1 MPPSSALTGIV
12 TLTLAAAAAGAEG
25 LVWIE
30 AERFDQ
36 PGGWAVDSQ
45 FIDQMNSPYLLAVGL
60 GTPVEDASTSVSLPR
75 AGRYRL
81 WARTK
86 DWMPEHH
93 PGRFSIAVNGRAVEH
108 VFGESGRPG
117 WRWEDGGI
125 HDLREQ
131 VGLRLHDLTGYY
143 GRCDAIVFA
152 EDLQWMPSDDRAA
165 VARLRGTAGG
175 VSRQI
180 EDEGN
185 FDVVVVGGGL
195 AGCTAAVAAARGGSR
210 TALVQNRPVLGG
222 NASVEIVVPP
232 VGVWPYGEQDPLDPR
247 ETGIV
252 EEYRGA
258 GVQTTDDGKAYSA
271 RLARLVAAEPN
282 LTLYLNTHAAG
293 VEMASP
299 GRISH
304 VLAVDTRTGQRRR
317 IAAKMFI
324 DCTGD
329 GAVGVAAGAEYRHG
343 REARSMYGESMAP
356 ETGDRQTMG
365 NSLKYVSQPTG
376 QPQPFTPPAWAME
389 FPRCEDF
396 TPGRHPRLSHDI
408 QWQWMIELGGTRDTY
423 ADAEE
428 IRDELLRLIFGMW
441 DHVKNHC
448 PLQSGK
454 AAEHRLVWVGHV
466 AGKRES
472 RRLIGDYV
480 LTQND
485 IATEAL
491 LADRVAYGGWGIDDH
506 FPEGFFYDGPP
517 AQHDYKDRRFSIPL
531 RSLYSQ
537 NIQNLLM
544 AGRNI
549 SASHV
554 AMSATRV
561 MLTCAVMGQ
570 AAGTAAAM
578 CVDRGV
584 TPREL
589 GQAHLESLQQQLL
602 KDGAHLIDLANAD
615 PLDLARQATVS
626 ASSERSLLSGER
638 MAAVAVADGCARA
651 AHGQTHAW
659 GPDPAAPLP
668 QWLELAW
675 KEDRSF
681 NMVHVTFQTRQH
693 APASFRIET
702 SRDGAPWRAA
712 AEVAG
717 NRQRRHVL
725 GLDRTAASKLRVVL
739 LERGAA
745 DPAVCEIRVY
755 DEPQSAVEAA
765 RRRARRIDLPDD
777 EPALPWDE
785 SLVWVTGVDPR
796 KLPGMVIDS
805 TQAEAVGR
813 WVSSDHTPPFV
824 LNGYLHDGNAGKG
837 EKSIRFA
844 PPILRPDR
852 YDIRLAYTPGP
863 NRATAVPV
871 TIRTSRETR
880 TVTVNQ
886 RARPPIDSLFIS
898 LGVFDLAAAE
908 PLSIEIRNAGT
919 DGYVVV
925 DAVQLVPARP

>member
-1 MPPSSALTGIV
+1 MPASLALTGIIA
-12 TLTLAAAAAGAEG
+12 LTLSAAAAGAEG
-25 LVWIE
+25 LIWIE
-30 AERFDQ
+30 AERFNQ
-36 PGGWAVDSQ
+36 PGGWTVDSQ
-45 FIDQMNSPYLLAVGL
+45 FIDQMNSPYLLSVGL

-86 DWMPEHH
+86 DWIPKHH
-93 PGRFSIAVNGRAVEH
+93 PGRFTIAIDGRSVER
-108 VFGESGRPG
+108 VFGASGRPG

-125 HDLREQ
+125 HDLREK
-131 VGLRLHDLTGYY
+131 GELRLHDLTGYY
-143 GRCDAIVFA
+143 GRCDAILLA
-152 EDLQWMPSDDRAA
+152 EDLQWTPPDDAAA
-165 VARLRGTAGG
+165 VARLRETAGG

-180 EDEGN
+180 EDAGN

-195 AGCTAAVAAARGGSR
+195 AGCTAAVAAARGGAR

-271 RLARLVAAEPN
+271 RLARLVAAESN
-282 LTLYLNTHAAG
+282 LTLYLNTHATG
-293 VEMASP
+293 VEMALP
-299 GRISH
+299 DRIGS
-304 VLAVDTRTGQRRR
+304 VLAVDTQTGQRRR
-317 IAAKMFI
+317 IAGKLFI

-329 GAVGVAAGAEYRHG
+329 AAVGVAAGAEYRHG
-343 REARSMYGESMAP
+343 REPRSMYGESMAP
-356 ETGDRQTMG
+356 QTGDRQTMG

-376 QPQPFTPPAWAME
+376 QPQPFSPPAWAMK

-408 QWQWMIELGGTRDTY
+408 QWQWMIELGGIRDTY

-448 PLQSGK
+448 AIQSEK

-480 LTQND
+480 LAQND
-485 IATEAL
+485 IAAETL
-491 LADRVAYGGWGIDDH
+491 LADRVAYGGWGVDDH
-506 FPEGFFYDGPP
+506 FPEGFFYNGPP

-531 RSLYSQ
+531 RSLYSR
-537 NIQNLLM
+537 NIDNLLM

-578 CVDRGV
+578 CIERGA

-615 PLDLARQATVS
+615 PLDLARQATVK
-626 ASSERSLLSGER
+626 ASSERSLPSGER
-638 MAAVAVADGCARA
+638 MSAVAVIDGYARA
-651 AHGQTHAW
+651 AHGRTHAW
-659 GPDPAAPLP
+659 GPDPAATLP

-675 KEDRSF
+675 NEDRSF
-681 NMVHVTFQTRQH
+681 NSVHVTFQTRQH
-693 APASFRIET
+693 APARFRIET
-702 SRDGAPWRAA
+702 SRDGMEWQAA

-717 NRQRRHVL
+717 SRQRRHVL
-725 GLDRTAASKLRVVL
+725 SFDRTAARKLRVVL
-739 LERGAA
+739 LERGVAE
-745 DPAVCEIRVY
+745 PGICEIRVY
-755 DEPQSAVEAA
+755 DEPQSVVESA
-765 RRRARRIDLPDD
+765 RRRTRRIDLPEG
-777 EPALPWDE
+777 EPRLPWDE
-785 SLVWVTGVDPR
+785 TLVWVTGVDPR

-805 TQAEAVGR
+805 AQAEAVGS
-813 WVSSDHTPPFV
+813 WVSSDHTSPFL

-844 PPILRPDR
+844 PPILRADR

-886 RARPPIDSLFIS
+886 RERPPIDDLFIS

-908 PLSIEIRNAGT
+908 PLSVEIGNAGT